1 MVGGE
6 VLSCRVEC
14 LVPGTVVQFY
24 VIATNIVGDSK
35 PSETSPLY
43 YVVGHPLWGIQS
55 SKLCY

>member
-1 MVGGE
+1 MGGE

-43 YVVGHPLWGIQS
+43 YVVGHPLGNTV
-55 SKLCY
+55 K